1 MVVEMDV
8 RINGLS
14 GLYNRFGF
22 QPVDALRFE
31 NGEKF
36 WYAGEFCVKVV
47 KVRSGGIGF
56 ALQIRAADLALVAVF
71 RRRGD
76 GMRAAV

>member
-1 MVVEMDV
+1 MSCASMICFHRYVGFDRMCITNRQYIDI
-8 RINGLS
+8 RI
-14 GLYNRFGF
+14 YCR
-22 QPVDALRFE
+22 
-31 NGEKF
+31 GE

-47 KVRSGGIGF
+47 KVGRVLIGF

>member
-31 NGEKF
+31 NGEEIF
-36 WYAGEFCVKVV
+36 RHSIVV
-47 KVRSGGIGF
+47 TVSPS
-56 ALQIRAADLALVAVF
+56 
-71 RRRGD
+71 
-76 GMRAAV
+76 

>member
-1 MVVEMDV
+1 MFFNIDLFV
-8 RINGLS
+8 S
-14 GLYNRFGF
+14 NR
-22 QPVDALRFE
+22 
-31 NGEKF
+31 
-36 WYAGEFCVKVV
+36 YAGEFCVKVV
-47 KVRSGGIGF
+47 KVGRVLIGF